1 PLQLLQSWI
10 FWRFPTLSPHGFD
23 QFSWP
28 LASRWSRYLPT
39 SDEKNPR
46 LAQFRLQLDRLQPS
60 EEPYMVHE
68 VGAVAHPGIFEQR
81 HFGGVQD
88 IPGHPVNIDFLHSK
102 DGRGGDRWFPHT
114 YQTWHGMWDARAERV
129 LGIHRVADPGASEL
143 YLRWWFLAGKRFLCS
158 DAAHVD
164 VRMTQVL
171 WEASQRVPTAHEPLL
186 RVHDVPDNRRPERR
200 MRVGTRTTARDWQWV
215 NQAMEED
222 GEVDVAPQRVR
233 RLPEAA
239 IGRRRR
245 GGRGGQGRGGDEAAG
260 GPDVPH
266 TPGAST
272 QGYVDETQQFFGS
285 PGGTPPSAFVDG
297 PSHMDADDQAPP
309 AAEDPEPRRGR
320 RAVRRRGCG
329 TGGHM

>member
-1 PLQLLQSWI
+1 
-10 FWRFPTLSPHGFD
+10 
-23 QFSWP
+23 
-28 LASRWSRYLPT
+28 
-39 SDEKNPR
+39 
-46 LAQFRLQLDRLQPS
+46 
-60 EEPYMVHE
+60 
-68 VGAVAHPGIFEQR
+68 
-81 HFGGVQD
+81 
-88 IPGHPVNIDFLHSK
+88 K

-114 YQTWHGMWDARAERV
+114 YQTWHGMWDARPERV

-143 YLRWWFLAGKRFLCS
+143 YLRWWFLAGKRFLCG

-164 VRMTQVL
+164 VRMTQVPG
-171 WEASQRVPTAHEPLL
+171 EASQRVPIAHEPLL
-186 RVHDVPDNRRPERR
+186 RVDNVPDNRRPERR
-200 MRVGTRTTARDWQWV
+200 MRVGTRTTAKDWQWV

-233 RLPEAA
+233 RVAEED
-239 IGRRRR
+239 R
-245 GGRGGQGRGGDEAAG
+245 GGAGGDEAAG

-285 PGGTPPSAFVDG
+285 PGGHSLTGSPQGALGRSSSQAQVRTHVDVNQPASDPFVDSSFALGGTPPSAFVDG

-320 RAVRRRGCG
+320 KAVRRRGCG